1 MKKFASIAAVVGL
14 LLAAAIY
21 YGSLNKDRQK
31 PIVDVIDPVVDTTPD
46 TNVTPP
52 QPPSKPT
59 VDATSDGTLKLSS
72 SSSNGYLTVGS
83 DGELYAT
90 IDIQAMKYAGA
101 KRPPLNLAIVIDRS
115 GSMAGDKIVQAKNAA
130 RRLVD
135 RLDGNDRVAI
145 VSYGS
150 DVKVDF
156 ASGPANGANR
166 AQMHYAIDNIVQ
178 SGGTNLSG
186 GFERGLTEVM
196 RWGNTGA
203 VNRVILMSDGN
214 ANIGVVTS
222 DGLENLSRDAL
233 KRGVSV
239 STIGVGLDY
248 NEDVMTRMANVGA
261 GNYYFVDNSMAI
273 AAAFD
278 KEIKSLS
285 STVARNTALVIS
297 LAEGVELSELYGFPY
312 QQVGDKLMISLA
324 EFYSEQSKNV
334 LLKLKADTRAAG
346 GKKLMDVSLSYTDV
360 VKADGQANQ
369 TVALGFDV
377 TDDAKLAETMVNTH
391 VISRVQQVEVAQS
404 MQKAMDAYG
413 SGDSGAAIQI
423 LERQQARTR
432 SANKRYGLGK
442 DFDRVD
448 KEIDVMNAEMGRNAP
463 SSAPAKR
470 MVKRKKAR
478 SNYIMFDSSSF

>member
-21 YGSLNKDRQK
+21 YGSLKKDQQ
-31 PIVDVIDPVVDTTPD
+31 PVIDGVQPVVTTP
-46 TNVTPP
+46 T
-52 QPPSKPT
+52 PT
-59 VDATSDGTLKLSS
+59 VDDRKDAPPNVDGTSEGTLKLAST
-72 SSSNGYLTVGS
+72 SSNGYLEVGA

-90 IDIQAMKYAGA
+90 IDIQAMKYSGA

-115 GSMAGDKIVQAKNAA
+115 GSMAGDKIVKAKNAA

-135 RLDGNDRVAI
+135 RLDQNDRVAI

-156 ASGPANGANR
+156 ASGPANSGNR

-214 ANIGVVTS
+214 ANIGVVSS

-285 STVARNTALVIS
+285 STVARNTALVID
-297 LAEGVELSELYGFPY
+297 LAEGVELSELFGFPY
-312 QQVGDKLMISLA
+312 QQVDDKIMISLA

-334 LLKLKADTRAAG
+334 LLKLKADTLEV
-346 GKKLMDVSLSYTDV
+346 GKDKLMNVSLSYTDV
-360 VKADGQANQ
+360 VQSDNQANQ
-369 TVALGFDV
+369 SVALDIAV
-377 TDDAKLAETMVNTH
+377 TEDAALVATLVNTH

-413 SGDSGAAIQI
+413 SGDSSAAIKI
-423 LERQQARTR
+423 IERQQVRTR
-432 SANKRYGLGK
+432 AANTRYKLGG

-448 KEIDVMNAEMGRNAP
+448 EELNVMNAEMGRNAP

-470 MVKRKKAR
+470 MVKRKKAQIGR
-478 SNYIMFDSSSF
+478 ASCRERV